1 MNLPKITE
9 QEMAKFMQI
18 VAFTYKAQPTSKLN
32 FLNNERNLRFGKFP
46 TKIFLSLPTSH
57 HITSE
62 RKIKFTVADRV
73 LLCIIDMRNC

>member
-32 FLNNERNLRFGKFP
+32 FLNNGAQFKIWEIFVE
-46 TKIFLSLPTSH
+46 IFLSLPSSTSAH
-57 HITSE
+57 
-62 RKIKFTVADRV
+62 K
-73 LLCIIDMRNC
+73 RNEGK